1 MHQRAQKIGGYQ
13 ELQKS
18 PKSSEIE
25 SWLSKW
31 EEVNSE
37 CLEANILAVKDDDD
51 PVEDFVNA
59 CEHVNPEF
67 HQYWINRLED
77 PDIASQITLHKIIE
91 AFRTSRRRMSKRE
104 LNKDISFAS
113 FQGRGQDQ
121 RNTNKQPKDKD
132 KKKKTEKTC
141 PCGQKHFFKD
151 CPYVNHSIRPK
162 NWKPDHEVEE
172 TFKRACENPRF
183 NTAYTEA
190 CKKFALKADN
200 DEKTEREDPNFV
212 DFSGATKLIDSS
224 NGLKSIDDYDLVQA
238 FFKKSWVY
246 DSGTTS
252 HICNDRSRFTDFVPI
267 DATVE
272 VGDTRTKILGIGKVM
287 IQPTLPTDKRL
298 WPRITLLETLYSPGF
313 HTNLVSMQRL
323 EKVGLYWNLRKGIL
337 ETKDMKPLCRI
348 DTRFKTYSR
357 FHSTT
362 VKKNY

>member
-1 MHQRAQKIGGYQ
+1 
-13 ELQKS
+13 
-18 PKSSEIE
+18 
-25 SWLSKW
+25 
-31 EEVNSE
+31 
-37 CLEANILAVKDDDD
+37 VKDDD

-77 PDIASQITLHKIIE
+77 PDIASEITLHKIIE
-91 AFRTSRRRMSKRE
+91 AFRTFGRRMSKRE

-113 FQGRGQDQ
+113 FQGKGQDQ

-224 NGLKSIDDYDLVQA
+224 NGPFLSEETFGGNQRPVHQA
-238 FFKKSWVY
+238 
-246 DSGTTS
+246 
-252 HICNDRSRFTDFVPI
+252 R
-267 DATVE
+267 
-272 VGDTRTKILGIGKVM
+272 GIGSTM
-287 IQPTLPTDKRL
+287 
-298 WPRITLLETLYSPGF
+298 PGLTNPCLCNNGLQSTRSF
-313 HTNLVSMQRL
+313 HGR
-323 EKVGLYWNLRKGIL
+323 VGG
-337 ETKDMKPLCRI
+337 
-348 DTRFKTYSR
+348 
-357 FHSTT
+357 
-362 VKKNY
+362 